1 MAYSGRCSM
10 SKALRPKKE
19 IKQLI
24 LTDDS
29 PYAVWVKDGKVLN
42 EKRQYRLETVG
53 WFKST
58 GGEGFR
64 VAKYVKS
71 HTEGL
76 KLLER
81 YQAQVESF

>member
-10 SKALRPKKE
+10 SKSLRPKKE

-29 PYAVWVKDGKVLN
+29 SYAVWVKDGKTLN

-53 WFKST
+53 WFRST

-64 VAKYVKS
+64 VARHVKS
-71 HTEGL
+71 HSEGL
-76 KLLER
+76 ELLKR

>member
-19 IKQLI
+19 IKQSVPANDG
-24 LTDDS
+24 T
-29 PYAVWVKDGKVLN
+29 YAVWVKDGKALN
-42 EKRQYRLETVG
+42 EKRQYRLETLG
-53 WFKST
+53 WFKAT

-64 VAKYVKS
+64 VAKYVKNHS
-71 HTEGL
+71 EGL

>member
-1 MAYSGRCSM
+1 MGYWDRC
-10 SKALRPKKE
+10 KARNSLLKAT
-19 IKQLI
+19 KQSAPAS
-24 LTDDS
+24 DGA
-29 PYAVWVKDGKVLN
+29 YAVWVKDGKSLN

-64 VAKYVKS
+64 VAQYVKG

-76 KLLER
+76 ELLGR
-81 YQAQVESF
+81 YQAQVEAF